1 MPRAPTLYA
10 AKQMLSHYCTKEM
23 APPPGRP
30 IKHHV
35 WRDGRGW
42 VHCSTGDDF
51 DAACHAQLAR
61 AKKHACMQKLYWER
75 GGQARRHARYT
86 KRRVPKPKQMTL
98 CDVVAN
104 VTTDETSAQGVSIN
118 AVLHAEHLH
127 KIMQRLPLALCTE
140 QCAPPR
146 AGPHPRSSC

>member
-1 MPRAPTLYA
+1 MPGVGASTLCA

-23 APPPGRP
+23 ARPPGRP

-42 VHCSTGDDF
+42 VHCVTGDDF

-61 AKKHACMQKLYWER
+61 AKKYACMQKLYWER

-86 KRRVPKPKQMTL
+86 NRRAPKPKQMTL
-98 CDVVAN
+98 CDVMAN
-104 VTTDETSAQGVSIN
+104 VTTDETSAQDVSTN
-118 AVLHAEHLH
+118 SVLHAEQMHEV
-127 KIMQRLPLALCTE
+127 MSRFPLAFCTE
-140 QCAPPR
+140 
-146 AGPHPRSSC
+146 